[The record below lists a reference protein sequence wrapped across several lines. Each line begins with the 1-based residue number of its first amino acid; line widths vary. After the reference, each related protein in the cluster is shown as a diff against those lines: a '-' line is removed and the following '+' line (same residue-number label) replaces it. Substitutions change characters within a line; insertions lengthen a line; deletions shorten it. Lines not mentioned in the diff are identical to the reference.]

1 MKKFDGTYK
10 GSAILSKTSKMPGF
24 SISTPAADC
33 KTGSKLAKI
42 PGSVCHGCY
51 ALKNA
56 YVWRTTQTAM
66 KRRQEFMTTDDWVE
80 HMVEEVNRKRSPYF
94 RWFDSGDLQSVKQ
107 GHEILEVC
115 ELTPDKFHWIP
126 TREVKMWKTVLL
138 QRKGMLPKNVVLR
151 ASATMIN
158 DQPVTSFEH
167 TSTVHNDEYNGPSL
181 GHICPAFQQ
190 GNQCGDCRACWDPK
204 VKNVSYPKH

>member
-10 GSAILSKTSKMPGF
+10 GSAILSNTSKMPGF

-80 HMVEEVNRKRSPYF
+80 HMVDTVNRKRSPYF

-115 ELTPDKFHWIP
+115 ELTQDKFHWIP

-158 DQPVTSFEH
+158 DQPVTSFEN
-167 TSTVHNDEYNGPSL
+167 TSTVHNDEYNGPAL
-181 GHICPAFQQ
+181 GHICPADQQ
-190 GNQCGDCRACWDPK
+190 GHQCGDCRACWDPK